1 MNSGIEYDTYM
12 KLTQEFKYRQRN
24 ITTSK
29 NPHRDIIMTSHLI
42 FLILTDLWV
51 RKCLI
56 FEIAI

>member
-12 KLTQEFKYRQRN
+12 KLTQESKYRQRN

-29 NPHRDIIMTSHLI
+29 NPRRDIIMTSHLI